1 MSTFKII
8 TDTTAD
14 LPMEYIK
21 ENDLGV
27 MVIPYIIEGVTYG
40 SDKEMDWKEFY
51 SKMCQGMMPTTSQIN
66 PERAK
71 LYLEEY
77 LKEKKELLVLA
88 FSSGLSGTY
97 NNIRLAAEELMEERD
112 DIKIRVI
119 DTLCASLGEGLLVH
133 KALQLQKEGKG
144 LDETADWVET
154 HKLNLVHVF
163 TVDDL
168 NHLHR
173 GGRVSKTAAVLG
185 TLAGIK
191 PILHVDNEGH
201 LIPISKVRGRK
212 KALQEL
218 VNYMDKKM
226 GSYRDKNDIFF
237 ISHGDTLEDAEYVR
251 DLIRERFGIEPCLI
265 NHIGPT
271 IGTHSGPG
279 TIALFFMGDNR

>member
-51 SKMCQGMMPTTSQIN
+51 SKMRQGMMPTTSQIN

-119 DTLCASLGEGLLVH
+119 DTLCASLGEGLIVH
-133 KALQLQKEGKG
+133 KALQMQKEGKG

-251 DLIRERFGIEPCLI
+251 DLIREKFGIEPCLI